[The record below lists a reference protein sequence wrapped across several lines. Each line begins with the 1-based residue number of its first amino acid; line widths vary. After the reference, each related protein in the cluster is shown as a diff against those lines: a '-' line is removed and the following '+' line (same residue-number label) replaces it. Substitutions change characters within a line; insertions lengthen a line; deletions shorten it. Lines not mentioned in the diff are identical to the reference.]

1 MAEEHHTSPVISNR
15 RRGLI
20 LAVAGA
26 VAALAAAA
34 TASAGALVLAVASAE
49 PGHDPS
55 TGMPVITITLDAA
68 SVAALAAFTRDN
80 VGRLVSVRIDGEEM
94 MRPVIREAITGGVI
108 QANGN
113 LSEEDAVAL
122 AARVAARGTIEIE
135 LVAE

>member
-1 MAEEHHTSPVISNR
+1 M
-15 RRGLI
+15 
-20 LAVAGA
+20 AVAGA

-34 TASAGALVLAVASAE
+34 TASAGALILTVASAV

-55 TGMPVITITLDAA
+55 TGMPVITITLDAT
-68 SVAALAAFTRDN
+68 SVAALAVFTRDN
-80 VGRLVSVRIDGEEM
+80 VGRMVSVQIDGEEM

-108 QANGN
+108 QASGN

-122 AARVAARGTIEIE
+122 AARVAVQGTIEVE

>member
-1 MAEEHHTSPVISNR
+1 
-15 RRGLI
+15 
-20 LAVAGA
+20 
-26 VAALAAAA
+26 
-34 TASAGALVLAVASAE
+34 
-49 PGHDPS
+49 
-55 TGMPVITITLDAA
+55 MPVITITLDAA